1 MTNTTTPRT
10 ERELLEMTLE
20 IYGADRT
27 RWPVQRR
34 HELSQF
40 IAASAE
46 AQKLIADA
54 AAFDRLLDSA
64 PTVDID
70 RQKDLFARIMS
81 EVERAP
87 RVVIDQA
94 PLVRLPVNTRQPQWR
109 RWGGAG
115 AALAAS
121 LMLGVIAGQ
130 SASFSTAAEDFVA
143 MAGFDTGTASQQ
155 VAQSDD
161 SGGYFE
167 EDLL

>member
-1 MTNTTTPRT
+1 MTNTTTPRSQ
-10 ERELLEMTLE
+10 RELLEMTLE

-109 RWGGAG
+109 DRK
-115 AALAAS
+115 S
-121 LMLGVIAGQ
+121 V
-130 SASFSTAAEDFVA
+130 V
-143 MAGFDTGTASQQ
+143 
-155 VAQSDD
+155 
-161 SGGYFE
+161 
-167 EDLL
+167 